1 MAQNAYQDAN
11 RAQERSQVS
20 PGELKGPRKTLF
32 RVSKKTCLSKGTGSA
47 FKRRALQRHVLKCCI
62 TCSNQREQSR
72 QGGPIKS
79 SGLRPRLAARP
90 RPRRWAWKQRSQKRL
105 NTKQNTSNIPKIIPS
120 NLKHTFSKLSPQ
132 YQQKYAQ
139 NAPKMLPQSTQN

>member
-47 FKRRALQRHVLKCCI
+47 FKGGEFDKHGINSCVGLKEYLRNPKEYL
-62 TCSNQREQSR
+62 SN
-72 QGGPIKS
+72 
-79 SGLRPRLAARP
+79 
-90 RPRRWAWKQRSQKRL
+90 
-105 NTKQNTSNIPKIIPS
+105 NT
-120 NLKHTFSKLSPQ
+120 
-132 YQQKYAQ
+132 
-139 NAPKMLPQSTQN
+139 